1 MECPECWR
9 EKIPEEERETLFQ
22 ILSQDP
28 RPSYQN
34 DPGRIYGMEYAGM
47 EVKFRV
53 QGRQLEVCE
62 ITKEE

>member
-1 MECPECWR
+1 MLAGENTGR
-9 EKIPEEERETLFQ
+9 RKGETLFQ